1 MQPAKGSV
9 WKINVI
15 GINDKSCLS
24 GDNWSTV
31 ARDQDVRML
40 GNYSQVFS
48 AWYWD
53 FNESPSQDVPN
64 AQHLLEGNLN

>member
-9 WKINVI
+9 LKINVV
-15 GINDKSCLS
+15 GVNDNNCLS
-24 GDNWSTV
+24 GDNWLTGT
-31 ARDQDVRML
+31 RDQDVRRL

-53 FNESPSQDVPN
+53 FNESPSQDIPKT
-64 AQHLLEGNLN
+64 QHLLEGNLH